1 MKVESEGGGK
11 SNKEINRIVG
21 KEKSNNQIARFYG
34 LKDSKKWKRK
44 KENKFLVQKI
54 LRRIIPVKLK

>member
-44 KENKFLVQKI
+44 RKTNSWFRKSLEGLSQSS
-54 LRRIIPVKLK
+54 